1 MRDIVFV
8 PKAFKEYQ
16 EWIATDRKTALRIG
30 DLIKDI
36 LRSPFDGIGKP
47 EPLKH
52 EFAGCWSRRIDQE
65 HRLIYSLRIILLL
78 YIPVTLI
85 TSNLTLVW
93 ERLFVTH

>member
-1 MRDIVFV
+1 MRDILFV

-47 EPLKH
+47 KLLKH
-52 EFAGCWSRRIDQE
+52 EFAGCWSRKIDQGAPVNLFTYRY
-65 HRLIYSLRIILLL
+65 HDYYLFLLL
-78 YIPVTLI
+78 SL
-85 TSNLTLVW
+85 
-93 ERLFVTH
+93 

>member
-1 MRDIVFV
+1 MRDILFV

-65 HRLIYSLRIILLL
+65 HRLIYSLSDTTVII
-78 YIPVTLI
+78 Y
-85 TSNLTLVW
+85 SCYS
-93 ERLFVTH
+93 HYK